1 MNLKQYIGKSL
12 EELLDDLEFISLIKS
27 IDDETWE
34 QRVSDLNDSSL
45 TENMRQ
51 ARRII
56 LAYTSEMEKEV
67 LSTETKDQLW
77 SKISEGGVDLNR
89 GDFAIRAK
97 RFSYLRIAVTILIIL
112 SVGGYFLWEQTNEDD
127 YLFSQSYPKDQV
139 PVLLLTD
146 GSRIQLDKNNS
157 ELVVIDEMDAIQIN
171 KDSIVKGI
179 SSSKGDLERHRLN
192 EVKVPYGTKT
202 KLELSD
208 GTIVWLNAGSR
219 LAFPSEFKGSNRTV
233 HLEGEG
239 YFEVAHDKSAPFFV
253 KTKKMTVRVLGT
265 KFNVSAYSSDKVVET
280 VLIEGSV
287 SLKTQEGLW
296 SKNLVMEPSQKATF
310 NLEHNEVEVAYESN
324 VEKYISWKDGVF
336 QFSNEDLSRVLR
348 KIERYY
354 NVDIKYDDRIIETAL
369 PVSGK
374 LDIGYDVD
382 TVMTIL
388 SNVARINYKRSGNQ
402 IIITE

>member
-56 LAYTSEMEKEV
+56 LAYTNEMEKEV

-77 SKISEGGVDLNR
+77 RRISEGRVDLNR
-89 GDFAIRAK
+89 GDFASRAK
-97 RFSYLRIAVTILIIL
+97 RFSYLKIAATILIIL
-112 SVGGYFLWEQTNEDD
+112 SVGVYFLWEQTNEDD

-157 ELVVIDEMDAIQIN
+157 EVVVIDEMDAIQIN

-179 SSSKGDLERHRLN
+179 SSSKGELERNRLN

-239 YFEVAHDKSAPFFV
+239 YFEVAHDRDAPFFV
-253 KTKKMTVRVLGT
+253 KTKKMKVSVLGT
-265 KFNVSAYSSDKVVET
+265 KFNVSAYPSDKVVET

-287 SLKTQEGLW
+287 SLKTHDGLLA
-296 SKNLVMEPSQKATF
+296 KNLVMKPSQKATF
-310 NLEHNEVEVAYESN
+310 NLEHNEVEVAYESDI
-324 VEKYISWKDGVF
+324 EKYISWKDGVF

-388 SNVARINYKRSGNQ
+388 SHVARINYERSDNQ

>member
-45 TENMRQ
+45 TEKMRQ

-56 LAYTSEMEKEV
+56 LAYTNEMEKEV

-77 SKISEGGVDLNR
+77 RRISEGRVDLNR
-89 GDFAIRAK
+89 GDFASRAK
-97 RFSYLRIAVTILIIL
+97 RFSYLKIAATILIIL
-112 SVGGYFLWEQTNEDD
+112 SVGVYFLWEQTNEDD
-127 YLFSQSYPKDQV
+127 YLFSRSYPKDQV

-179 SSSKGDLERHRLN
+179 SSSNGELDRNRLN

-202 KLELSD
+202 RLELSD

-219 LAFPSEFKGSNRTV
+219 LAFPSEFKESNRTV

-239 YFEVAHDKSAPFFV
+239 YFEVAHDKDAPFFV
-253 KTKKMTVRVLGT
+253 KTKKMKVSVLGT
-265 KFNVSAYSSDKVVET
+265 KFNVSAYPSDKVVET

-287 SLKTQEGLW
+287 SLKTHEGLL
-296 SKNLVMEPSQKATF
+296 SKKLVMKPSQKATF
-310 NLEHNEVEVAYESN
+310 NLEHNEVEVAYESDI
-324 VEKYISWKDGVF
+324 EKYISWKDGVF

-348 KIERYY
+348 KVERYY

-388 SNVARINYKRSGNQ
+388 SHVARINYERSGNQ

>member
-56 LAYTSEMEKEV
+56 LAYTNEMEKEV

-77 SKISEGGVDLNR
+77 RRISEGRVDLNR
-89 GDFAIRAK
+89 GDFASRAK
-97 RFSYLRIAVTILIIL
+97 RFSYLKIAATILIIL
-112 SVGGYFLWEQTNEDD
+112 SVGVYFLWEQTNEDD

-179 SSSKGDLERHRLN
+179 SSSKGELERNRLN

-239 YFEVAHDKSAPFFV
+239 YFEVAHDRDAPFFV
-253 KTKKMTVRVLGT
+253 KTKKMKVSVLGT
-265 KFNVSAYSSDKVVET
+265 KFNVSAYPSDKVVET

-287 SLKTQEGLW
+287 SLKTHDGLL
-296 SKNLVMEPSQKATF
+296 SKNLVMKPSQKATF
-310 NLEHNEVEVAYESN
+310 NLEHNEVEVAYESDI
-324 VEKYISWKDGVF
+324 EKYISWKDGVF

-348 KIERYY
+348 KVERYY

-388 SNVARINYKRSGNQ
+388 SHVARINYERSDNQ